1 MINNA
6 HISTSQSKTWLDL
19 FVIMMIAYDI
29 LTMVTGGFV
38 ISFLRWSLLAWYLL
52 AFVRNFANVHKSP
65 TFVKMLTVLFV
76 MFLVYG
82 LIVIV
87 EKKDFITWRH
97 NERTIR
103 SFTYLLQICFSLL
116 PVFVFYYY
124 GKIGVLTK
132 EYLIRRLPLFFITM
146 YLCYHFTGVAR
157 MAYRGAED
165 VTNNAGYIVLSIIP
179 MLMFLKPGSLKQ
191 YLYLGF
197 CLILIVFS
205 VKRGAIIIS
214 LALAGI
220 FFLYLFRKTT
230 GLKKFFVI
238 FALIVG
244 MIGAYSVFDKMLDS
258 SSYFQERVD
267 DTMEG
272 DSSGRDVI
280 YEFFWNYYRNNTTQE
295 EFLVGMGANAT
306 LDIFG
311 QYAHNDWLEIAINQ
325 GLLGI
330 VIYLLY
336 WISFLRLLR
345 KKKLPPD
352 VKVALW
358 MLFMI
363 GFLKTLF
370 SMSYREYS
378 VYYSMVL
385 GYCVAIAN
393 NNGCA
398 VKKR

>member
-1 MINNA
+1 
-6 HISTSQSKTWLDL
+6 
-19 FVIMMIAYDI
+19 
-29 LTMVTGGFV
+29 
-38 ISFLRWSLLAWYLL
+38 
-52 AFVRNFANVHKSP
+52 
-65 TFVKMLTVLFV
+65 
-76 MFLVYG
+76 
-82 LIVIV
+82 
-87 EKKDFITWRH
+87 
-97 NERTIR
+97 
-103 SFTYLLQICFSLL
+103 
-116 PVFVFYYY
+116 
-124 GKIGVLTK
+124 
-132 EYLIRRLPLFFITM
+132 
-146 YLCYHFTGVAR
+146 
-157 MAYRGAED
+157 
-165 VTNNAGYIVLSIIP
+165 
-179 MLMFLKPGSLKQ
+179 
-191 YLYLGF
+191 
-197 CLILIVFS
+197 
-205 VKRGAIIIS
+205 
-214 LALAGI
+214 
-220 FFLYLFRKTT
+220 LFRKTT

-280 YEFFWNYYRNNTTQE
+280 YEFFWNYYRNNTTPE

-345 KKKLPPD
+345 KKNLPPD

-370 SMSYREYS
+370 SMSYREYT